1 MKQITIHCVMKLL
14 TIHCQCIHDHLS
26 LSPGHSEGA
35 RGALVRCNGA
45 KQTLVVAKVSD
56 AVAVRRCVCWDGPR
70 DGRLTLSEQ
79 EVSLVPHESIICGEK
94 KRVHNEIS
102 ACVYI
107 TKFSIPCYI
116 ILYIYTHNHGL
127 RENVRTD
134 TQAHR
139 HSD

>member
-1 MKQITIHCVMKLL
+1 MKLITIHCVMKLL

-35 RGALVRCNGA
+35 RGTLVRCNGA

-56 AVAVRRCVCWDGPR
+56 AVVVRRCACWDGPR

-94 KRVHNEIS
+94 KECTMRSLHVCTS
-102 ACVYI
+102 ASSASLVI
-107 TKFSIPCYI
+107 
-116 ILYIYTHNHGL
+116 YIYIYI
-127 RENVRTD
+127 
-134 TQAHR
+134 
-139 HSD
+139 